1 MKVESFALP
10 PPHPLRPYVHSIW
23 KISNA
28 VPGHRERI
36 LPRGVVDLL
45 FPLAGQVRLE
55 DRGPRTPP
63 ILTDAPFVV
72 GVQNRAVT
80 TVTAGLTT
88 LLGVSLRAE
97 MARAIL
103 PLPAREISGAV
114 VEAPLVLGDAGR
126 IFARLG
132 AATSFGDQCGILLR
146 WLLDRLKPDRRIDAV
161 GQVCGMLART
171 PTEARIRDAAK
182 SLLVSPRHVRRLL
195 LDHIGMA
202 PQDYIRLRRFSR
214 VLALMASTQNLTTI
228 AQEAHYYDQAHLCHD
243 FQTIAGMTPR
253 EYRAQSGPV
262 PGLVFSEDVRLIQAP
277 DDAGT

>member
-1 MKVESFALP
+1 MKVEHFALAP
-10 PPHPLRPYVHSIW
+10 AHPLRPYLHSIW

-28 VPGHRERI
+28 AHGHRERI
-36 LPRGVVDLL
+36 MPRGVVDLL
-45 FPLAGQVRLE
+45 FPLSGRVVVADG
-55 DRGPRTPP
+55 GGSAPP

-72 GVQNRAVT
+72 GVQNRAIT
-80 TVTAGLTT
+80 TVTAGVTT

-114 VEAPLVLGDAGR
+114 VEAPLVLGDAGP

-132 AATSFGDQCGILLR
+132 AAISFADQCAILLR
-146 WLLDRLKPDRRIDAV
+146 WLLDRVKPDRRIDAV
-161 GQVCGMLART
+161 GHACGMLART
-171 PTEARIRDAAK
+171 PTEARMRDAAK

-195 LDHIGMA
+195 LDHIGMT
-202 PQDYIRLRRFSR
+202 PQDYIRLRRFNR
-214 VLALMASTQNLTTI
+214 ALTLMASTRDLTTI
-228 AQEAHYYDQAHLCHD
+228 AQESHYYDQAHLCHD

-262 PGLVFSEDVRLIQAP
+262 PGLVFSENVRVIQVPP
-277 DDAGT
+277 DAMA